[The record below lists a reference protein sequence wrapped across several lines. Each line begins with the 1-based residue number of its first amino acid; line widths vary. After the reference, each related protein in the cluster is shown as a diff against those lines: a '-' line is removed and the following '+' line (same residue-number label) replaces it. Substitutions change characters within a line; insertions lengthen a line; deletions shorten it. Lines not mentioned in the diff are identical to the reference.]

1 MKTRIHKL
9 GNLKLRN
16 PYLLAPMHEVND
28 IAFRELCKKAG
39 ASLVYT
45 GLTNPQSRKP
55 INLEDKPAI
64 QLTCNKTTGL
74 KEFIKKNDKNCSLWD
89 FNLGCPSLHAKKS
102 KTGFFML
109 KNISIIAE
117 LLEII
122 RKSTKKPV
130 TIKIRKADLE
140 DIKPIISL
148 ANKYCNAIAV
158 HPRTQPQGYAGE
170 PDLEFAKK
178 IRTLTKLPIIYSGN
192 VNSKKDAD
200 KLLKEFDFVMIGR
213 SAIGNPNIFY
223 ELTGNASENKITFK
237 DYLNLAEKY
246 KLSFQQIKFQA
257 INFTKGIQGASKI
270 RGLLSSAKKFE
281 DLKKLEELYVG

>member
-1 MKTRIHKL
+1 MVKKTYKL
-9 GNLKLRN
+9 GNVKLKN

-64 QLTCNKTTGL
+64 QLTCNKSNGL
-74 KEFIKKNDKNCSLWD
+74 KEFIKNNDKNCSLWD

-102 KTGFFML
+102 KTGFFMI
-109 KNISIIAE
+109 KNLRIIAE
-117 LLEII
+117 ILKII
-122 RKSTKKPV
+122 KQNTKKPL

-140 DIKPIISL
+140 DITPIL
-148 ANKYCNAIAV
+148 ALAEKYCDAIAV
-158 HPRTQPQGYAGE
+158 HPRTQEQGYAGE
-170 PDLEFAKK
+170 PDVEFARK
-178 IRTLTKLPIIYSGN
+178 IKTLTKLPIIYSGN
-192 VNSKKDAD
+192 VNSRQEAD
-200 KLLKEFDFVMIGR
+200 NILQEFDFVMIGR
-213 SAIGNPNIFY
+213 QAIGNPNIFY
-223 ELTGNASENKITFK
+223 ELTGNIPEKLITFK
-237 DYLNLAEKY
+237 DYLKLAEKY

-270 RGLLSSAKKFE
+270 RALLSSTRKMG
-281 DLKKLEELYVG
+281 DIKKLEYLYN

>member
-1 MKTRIHKL
+1 
-9 GNLKLRN
+9 
-16 PYLLAPMHEVND
+16 
-28 IAFRELCKKAG
+28 LCKKAG

-109 KNISIIAE
+109 KNINIIAE
-117 LLEII
+117 ILKII
-122 RKSTKKPV
+122 RKNTKKPV

-140 DIKPIISL
+140 DIKPIISI
-148 ANKYCNAIAV
+148 AEKYCDAIAV
-158 HPRTQPQGYAGE
+158 HPRTQEQGYAGE
-170 PDLEFAKK
+170 PDFEFARK
-178 IRTLTKLPIIYSGN
+178 IKTITKLPIIYSGN
-192 VNSKKDAD
+192 VNSKQDAD
-200 KLLKEFDFVMIGR
+200 KILTYFDFVMIGR
-213 SAIGNPNIFY
+213 GAIGNPNIFY
-223 ELTGNASENKITFK
+223 ELTGKISKDKINFK
-237 DYLNLAEKY
+237 DYLKLAEKY

-270 RGLLSSAKKFE
+270 RALLSSAKKLE
-281 DLKKLEELYVG
+281 DLKKLEELYMG

>member
-1 MKTRIHKL
+1 M
-9 GNLKLRN
+9 
-16 PYLLAPMHEVND
+16 M
-28 IAFRELCKKAG
+28 
-39 ASLVYT
+39 
-45 GLTNPQSRKP
+45 
-55 INLEDKPAI
+55 
-64 QLTCNKTTGL
+64 
-74 KEFIKKNDKNCSLWD
+74 
-89 FNLGCPSLHAKKS
+89 
-102 KTGFFML
+102 

-122 RKSTKKPV
+122 RKSTKKTV

-140 DIKPIISL
+140 DIIPIISL
-148 ANKYCNAIAV
+148 ANKYCDAIAV

-237 DYLNLAEKY
+237 DYLNLAERY

-257 INFTKGIQGASKI
+257 INFTKGLQDASKI
-270 RGLLSSAKKFE
+270 RTLLSSAKKLE
-281 DLKKLEELYVG
+281 DLKKLEELYMK

>member
-1 MKTRIHKL
+1 MKTKYKL
-9 GNLKLRN
+9 GSLKLKN

-39 ASLVYT
+39 AGLVYT

-74 KEFIKKNDKNCSLWD
+74 KEFIKKNNRNCSLWD

-109 KNISIIAE
+109 KNLSVIKEI
-117 LLEII
+117 LEII
-122 RKSTKKPV
+122 RKNTKKPV

-140 DIKPIISL
+140 YIKPIISL
-148 ANKYCNAIAV
+148 AEKYCYAIAI
-158 HPRTQPQGYAGE
+158 HPRTQEQGYSGE
-170 PDLEFAKK
+170 PDFEFAGK
-178 IRTLTKLPIIYSGN
+178 IKNITKLPIIYSGN
-192 VNSKKDAD
+192 VNSKQDAD
-200 KLLKEFDFVMIGR
+200 KILTYFDFVMIGR
-213 SAIGNPNIFY
+213 GAIGNPNIFY
-223 ELTGNASENKITFK
+223 ELTGKISKDKINFK
-237 DYLNLAEKY
+237 DYLKLAEKY

-270 RGLLSSAKKFE
+270 RALLSSAKKLE
-281 DLKKLEELYVG
+281 DLKKLEELYMG